1 MNLRLPIAACCA
13 IALTA
18 CATGTP
24 YNTPQSALP
33 TAYSV
38 ALADASETTA
48 ATPQELT
55 QWWRQFNDPQLT
67 RIVETALDTNRDV
80 QQALARIREVRAL
93 RGIADA
99 RALPQLGFS
108 TAAAR
113 DRLSQNGR
121 LPTANIPNR
130 ANIYQG
136 GFDAT
141 WEIDAFGG
149 VQHARDVAAAE
160 LERSEYDRAA
170 VAVSVSAEVVA
181 TYLRLRGAQSQRA
194 VLDNQLAVARES
206 IAIASARVDAG
217 LVSALDL
224 LRARELAELLA
235 ARRPLIESEVEV
247 AIRRLGILS
256 GAQSSSLLTA
266 LATQQALPRVVPQL
280 PPTMPAQLL
289 ARRPDLRAIE
299 RALAAENARVGVADA
314 GRYPSL
320 SANLTLGLL
329 SLATGSLANAASAV
343 WNAGASVSAPLYSG
357 GSRNAELDAARARY
371 AQATLRYDNATA
383 RAVEEVET
391 AALRYASAQTRRQK
405 LANAV
410 AFDEDTRRLALL
422 RYQSGLADFM
432 EVLDAQRQLFNIEAD
447 ELAAREEALG
457 HLVSL
462 YKALGGGWEVTA
474 PRQAAAQR

>member
-1 MNLRLPIAACCA
+1 M
-13 IALTA
+13 
-18 CATGTP
+18 
-24 YNTPQSALP
+24 
-33 TAYSV
+33 
-38 ALADASETTA
+38 
-48 ATPQELT
+48 
-55 QWWRQFNDPQLT
+55 
-67 RIVETALDTNRDV
+67 
-80 QQALARIREVRAL
+80 
-93 RGIADA
+93 
-99 RALPQLGFS
+99 
-108 TAAAR
+108 
-113 DRLSQNGR
+113 
-121 LPTANIPNR
+121 
-130 ANIYQG
+130 
-136 GFDAT
+136 
-141 WEIDAFGG
+141 
-149 VQHARDVAAAE
+149 QHARDVAAAE

-217 LVSALDL
+217 LVSTLDL

-235 ARRPLIESEVEV
+235 ARRPLIESEIEV
-247 AIRRLGILS
+247 AMRRLGILS
-256 GAQSSSLLTA
+256 GAQSSSLLTE

-320 SANLTLGLL
+320 SAQLTLGLL

-410 AFDEDTRRLALL
+410 AFDEDTRRLTLM

-474 PRQAAAQR
+474 PRQAAAQH

>member
-1 MNLRLPIAACCA
+1 MTAPTRFPTDDANEQPPSLGDMMHASPWRAPVTL
-13 IALTA
+13 ALL
-18 CATGTP
+18 ATNILVFITMLGFGAGLWHTS
-24 YNTPQSALP
+24 NTVQLTWGANFGP
-33 TAYSV
+33 
-38 ALADASETTA
+38 
-48 ATPQELT
+48 ATQDG
-55 QWWRQFNDPQLT
+55 QWWRLA
-67 RIVETALDTNRDV
+67 TALFLHFGVVHLALNMWALWDV
-80 QQALARIREVRAL
+80 
-93 RGIADA
+93 
-99 RALPQLGFS
+99 
-108 TAAAR
+108 
-113 DRLSQNGR
+113 GR
-121 LPTANIPNR
+121 LVEQLYGRWRFALLYLASGVFGNLLSLVLQGNR
-130 ANIYQG
+130 AVSG
-136 GFDAT
+136 GASGAVFSLYGALLVFLWRERNHVQRHEFRWLFGAAIVFT
-141 WEIDAFGG
+141 VVTLGMGLVIPGIDNAAHVGG
-149 VQHARDVAAAE
+149 LVC
-160 LERSEYDRAA
+160 
-170 VAVSVSAEVVA
+170 
-181 TYLRLRGAQSQRA
+181 GA
-194 VLDNQLAVARES
+194 VL
-206 IAIASARVDAG
+206 
-217 LVSALDL
+217 
-224 LRARELAELLA
+224 
-235 ARRPLIESEVEV
+235 
-247 AIRRLGILS
+247 
-256 GAQSSSLLTA
+256 
-266 LATQQALPRVVPQL
+266 
-280 PPTMPAQLL
+280 AQLL

-299 RALAAENARVGVADA
+299 RALAAENARLGVADA

-320 SANLTLGLL
+320 SAQLTLGLL

-410 AFDEDTRRLALL
+410 AFDEDTRRLALM

>member
-1 MNLRLPIAACCA
+1 
-13 IALTA
+13 
-18 CATGTP
+18 
-24 YNTPQSALP
+24 
-33 TAYSV
+33 
-38 ALADASETTA
+38 
-48 ATPQELT
+48 
-55 QWWRQFNDPQLT
+55 
-67 RIVETALDTNRDV
+67 
-80 QQALARIREVRAL
+80 
-93 RGIADA
+93 
-99 RALPQLGFS
+99 
-108 TAAAR
+108 
-113 DRLSQNGR
+113 
-121 LPTANIPNR
+121 
-130 ANIYQG
+130 
-136 GFDAT
+136 
-141 WEIDAFGG
+141 
-149 VQHARDVAAAE
+149 
-160 LERSEYDRAA
+160 
-170 VAVSVSAEVVA
+170 
-181 TYLRLRGAQSQRA
+181 
-194 VLDNQLAVARES
+194 
-206 IAIASARVDAG
+206 
-217 LVSALDL
+217 
-224 LRARELAELLA
+224 
-235 ARRPLIESEVEV
+235 
-247 AIRRLGILS
+247 
-256 GAQSSSLLTA
+256 
-266 LATQQALPRVVPQL
+266 
-280 PPTMPAQLL
+280 MPAQLL

-320 SANLTLGLL
+320 SAHLTLGLL

-371 AQATLRYDNATA
+371 TQATLRYDNATA

-410 AFDEDTRRLALL
+410 AFDEDTRRLALM